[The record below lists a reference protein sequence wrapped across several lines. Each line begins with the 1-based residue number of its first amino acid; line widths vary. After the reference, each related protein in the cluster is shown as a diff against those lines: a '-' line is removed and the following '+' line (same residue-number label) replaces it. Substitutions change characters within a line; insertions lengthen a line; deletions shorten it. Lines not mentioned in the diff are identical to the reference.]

1 MTATT
6 QPEDNISE
14 TAAVILTRESDQEN
28 RIQEKEF
35 NKEHE
40 QEEQEHQDELLV
52 LQQLQ
57 ITATGTTTTNSSSS
71 SCSVQ
76 DQLTQAKLLYQQDK
90 LSQVAKILKSIDSKY
105 LTQDHRHMLL
115 RAQEAEDLVK
125 ALKAR
130 PLANTNA
137 NSTTTTDNNDND
149 ISTHDKGGDAGE
161 TKGDW
166 IDQGVSSGT
175 GGKFPTRILH
185 RLERSKTDHHKFRLR
200 ARCET
205 PIEKHLLEPL
215 LSVLNETELYE
226 TWLPSFRIPKFQIR
240 QCKKLKQCSRVSQV
254 LWVVMDLPWPVT
266 PREIVLSAAAFDS
279 IEDDGHIGIQLKT
292 IDEKEEDVVIPTSS
306 SNEQGGGGDG
316 NDNRVRVDLDGGF
329 LFEKCPRD
337 HPAMKEFQKN
347 RNGNNGEDGKVNDE
361 EQEEEEC
368 ILVTFAAVMDPHMKL
383 LPQSF
388 LNFLVKTALGT
399 AWRMLLSI
407 AQDVKDGKR
416 PDHAKAIEQK
426 RQEVYDYVRERV
438 DVMLSNMKGDRMCN
452 V

>member
-28 RIQEKEF
+28 GIQEKEF
-35 NKEHE
+35 NKEHEHHE

-57 ITATGTTTTNSSSS
+57 ITTSS
-71 SCSVQ
+71 SVQ
-76 DQLTQAKLLYQQDK
+76 DQLTRAKLLYQQDK
-90 LSQVAKILKSIDSKY
+90 LSQVAKILKSMDSKY

-130 PLANTNA
+130 PLANTNITTTITT
-137 NSTTTTDNNDND
+137 TTTTDND
-149 ISTHDKGGDAGE
+149 HDKGGGDAGE
-161 TKGDW
+161 TEGDW

-205 PIEKHLLEPL
+205 PIEKNLLEPL

-240 QCKKLKQCSRVSQV
+240 HCKKLKQCSRVSQV
-254 LWVVMDLPWPVT
+254 LWVVMDLPWPIT

-306 SNEQGGGGDG
+306 IEQGGDGG
-316 NDNRVRVDLDGGF
+316 NDSSVRVDLDGGF
-329 LFEKCPRD
+329 LFEKCPKD

-347 RNGNNGEDGKVNDE
+347 NNRNGNNSEDGEV
-361 EQEEEEC
+361 EEEEC